1 MRFAAAVRL
10 RLGGL
15 GVATHRG
22 AARCL
27 RREMRSSANL
37 FAGIAD
43 CVDRTCSFVPV
54 PTSPGADSAG
64 TITRTSADFNSSAIA
79 NAATTT
85 IVFDGTGRVAVS
97 RCGACGGA
105 HLIRWPPQPLLRAM
119 SERLGGTDAVTLFD
133 TSSLALGTLTAGD
146 GFPPAGTPPSSNLVC
161 ATELSKIPDPEA
173 FLSAHARA
181 SGVSCTCRHCASA
194 IPAAD
199 VAASLKMMDGRE
211 LLFGK
216 GTFRR
221 LHPPAELQRGSDG
234 KAVAGALGAGGA
246 SSLSPAASPGSSA
259 AAASDR
265 AAEVMLRPEEIAWPL
280 PFTDAALYGLA
291 RGLMAWHYKHK
302 FCGVC
307 AAPLVAR
314 EGGAKKQ
321 CSSAACGT
329 SLYPRVDPVVI
340 TLIRSAD
347 NSRVLLGRQ
356 PGFPPGWYSC
366 LAGYAENGESLED
379 AVRREVHEESGMRLS
394 GVRYH
399 SSQPWPIGRGTYG
412 QLMIGFVGTAHSDA
426 PDALVVD
433 RTELEDARWFGR
445 EEVAAAVA
453 AHFIERAPRS
463 EGGGGGGRGRAAS
476 AKPTSGSGAAAP
488 AAADTSTY
496 STPSTTAPEADAPSV
511 AGSTAG
517 AQAEAGALPGS
528 PSAPEGAARARGQAL
543 KVPGPYA
550 IAHVLLQA
558 WLRGEC

>member
-1 MRFAAAVRL
+1 
-10 RLGGL
+10 
-15 GVATHRG
+15 
-22 AARCL
+22 
-27 RREMRSSANL
+27 
-37 FAGIAD
+37 
-43 CVDRTCSFVPV
+43 
-54 PTSPGADSAG
+54 
-64 TITRTSADFNSSAIA
+64 
-79 NAATTT
+79 
-85 IVFDGTGRVAVS
+85 
-97 RCGACGGA
+97 
-105 HLIRWPPQPLLRAM
+105 M
-119 SERLGGTDAVTLFD
+119 SETVGGTDAVALFD

-146 GFPPAGTPPSSNLVC
+146 GFPAAGTPPSSSLVC

-181 SGVSCTCRHCASA
+181 ADVSCTCRHCASA

-199 VAASLKMMDGRE
+199 VAATLKLMDGRE

-216 GTFRR
+216 GAFRR
-221 LHPPAELQRGSDG
+221 LHTPAKLQPGSDG
-234 KAVAGALGAGGA
+234 KTVAGALSAGGGPSVSPGA
-246 SSLSPAASPGSSA
+246 SLGSSA
-259 AAASDR
+259 SAAADR
-265 AAEVMLRPEEIAWPL
+265 GAAEMMLRPDEIAWPL
-280 PFTDAALYGLA
+280 PFADAALYGLA

-307 AAPLVAR
+307 AAPLFAR

-321 CSSAACGT
+321 CSNAACGV

-379 AVRREVHEESGMRLS
+379 AARREVHEESGMRLS
-394 GVRYH
+394 DVRYH

-412 QLMIGFVGTAHSDA
+412 QLMVGFVGTAHSDA
-426 PDALVVD
+426 PEALVVD

-463 EGGGGGGRGRAAS
+463 EGAGGGRGRAAS
-476 AKPTSGSGAAAP
+476 PTPASGAGT
-488 AAADTSTY
+488 AAAATVDASTY
-496 STPSTTAPEADAPSV
+496 STPSTTSAPDADVPSV
-511 AGSTAG
+511 TGSTAV
-517 AQAEAGALPGS
+517 AQAEAGALPGA
-528 PSAPEGAARARGQAL
+528 PGAPEGASPARGQAL
-543 KVPGPYA
+543 RVPGPYA

>member
-1 MRFAAAVRL
+1 
-10 RLGGL
+10 
-15 GVATHRG
+15 
-22 AARCL
+22 
-27 RREMRSSANL
+27 
-37 FAGIAD
+37 
-43 CVDRTCSFVPV
+43 
-54 PTSPGADSAG
+54 
-64 TITRTSADFNSSAIA
+64 
-79 NAATTT
+79 
-85 IVFDGTGRVAVS
+85 
-97 RCGACGGA
+97 
-105 HLIRWPPQPLLRAM
+105 
-119 SERLGGTDAVTLFD
+119 
-133 TSSLALGTLTAGD
+133 
-146 GFPPAGTPPSSNLVC
+146 
-161 ATELSKIPDPEA
+161 
-173 FLSAHARA
+173 
-181 SGVSCTCRHCASA
+181 
-194 IPAAD
+194 
-199 VAASLKMMDGRE
+199 MMDGRE

-216 GTFRR
+216 GAFRR
-221 LHPPAELQRGSDG
+221 LHPRAELQQGSDG
-234 KAVAGALGAGGA
+234 KTVAGALGASGA
-246 SSLSPAASPGSSA
+246 ASLSPVASPGSSA
-259 AAASDR
+259 AVTVDR

-291 RGLMAWHYKHK
+291 RGLLAWHYKHK

-379 AVRREVHEESGMRLS
+379 AARREVHEESGMRLS
-394 GVRYH
+394 DVRYH

-412 QLMIGFVGTAHSDA
+412 QLMVGFVGTAHSDA
-426 PDALVVD
+426 PEALVVD

-463 EGGGGGGRGRAAS
+463 EGAGAGGRGRAPS
-476 AKPTSGSGAAAP
+476 PKPASGSGAAAAAAGP
-488 AAADTSTY
+488 SAAAAADTSTY
-496 STPSTTAPEADAPSV
+496 STPSTTGSAPDADAPPE
-511 AGSTAG
+511 AGSTAV